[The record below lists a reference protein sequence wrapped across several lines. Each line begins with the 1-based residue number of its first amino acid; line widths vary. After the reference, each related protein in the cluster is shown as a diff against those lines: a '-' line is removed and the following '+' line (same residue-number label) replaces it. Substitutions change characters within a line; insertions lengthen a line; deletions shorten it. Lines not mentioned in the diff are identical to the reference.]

1 MSSTGSD
8 VFPIYERSSMYSI
21 EKKKFGYR
29 LTFGEV
35 INAAEMKAWLD
46 ESKVVLQT
54 SSDSFGVFVDMRT
67 LVPLRRDAQPYM
79 QEGQK
84 LYRRCGMARSVVILD
99 NAATT
104 MQFRRIARETGIYE
118 WERYIDA
125 SEVENWEEM
134 GLAWRVDEKEPE
146 GNASH

>member
-1 MSSTGSD
+1 
-8 VFPIYERSSMYSI
+8 MYSI
-21 EKKKFGYR
+21 EKRDFGYR

-35 INAAEMKAWLD
+35 IDAAEMREWLD

-54 SSDSFGVFVDMRT
+54 SPDSFGVFVDMRT
-67 LVPLRRDAQPYM
+67 LVPLRREAQPYM

-84 LYRRCGMARSVVILD
+84 LYRKCGMARSVVILD

-104 MQFRRIARETGIYE
+104 MQFRRIARETGIAD

-125 SEVENWEEM
+125 GTEEDWESV
-134 GLAWRVDEKEPE
+134 GLAWVKDGREPFQE
-146 GNASH
+146 

>member
-1 MSSTGSD
+1 
-8 VFPIYERSSMYSI
+8 MYSI
-21 EKKKFGYR
+21 EKKNYGYR
-29 LTFGEV
+29 LTFGDV
-35 INAAEMKAWLD
+35 IDAAEMKAWLD

-54 SSDSFGVFVDMRT
+54 SAESFGVFVDMRT

-84 LYRRCGMARSVVILD
+84 LYRRSGMSRSVVILD

-125 SEVENWEEM
+125 SAVENWEAV
-134 GLAWRVDEKEPE
+134 GLAWIEDEIEPD
-146 GNASH
+146 GHV